1 MLKEKKIIQY
11 SIENIKAREMKGKDF
26 DFFPFEYFATDI
38 EHLKNSHRHDFHAFI
53 FVTSGSGSHVID
65 FIEYPLKANRCFYI
79 GYGQIH
85 AWKTLKSVTGYVLL
99 FTDDFYN
106 AIYTGNDL
114 IKSDKLLSCLS
125 VFTDIPKSSIPE
137 WNLLFTQIG
146 NEFTTKTAEW
156 KLVICLLLKV
166 LVLKVRRLG
175 EDELLTNDVFKSSYH
190 IIVQY
195 KAMINDYFASYKA
208 PKEYAAMLNITP
220 NYLSNV
226 CKAITGKPAGELIK
240 DRIILEAKRLIIHT
254 QLTISE
260 ITHQLGFN
268 NKSHFG
274 KYFKKDTGL
283 SPDQFR
289 KKFSKELK

>member
-1 MLKEKKIIQY
+1 MLKEKKIIEY

-53 FVTSGSGSHVID
+53 FVLSGSGSHIID

-79 GYGQIH
+79 SYGQIH
-85 AWKTLKSVTGYVLL
+85 AWKSLKSVTGYVLL

-106 AIYTGNDL
+106 AIYTGNEL

-125 VFTDIPKSSIPE
+125 IFTDIPKSNVNE
-137 WNLLFTQIG
+137 WTLLFEQIQ
-146 NEFTTKTAEW
+146 NEFNTKTAEW

-166 LVLKVRRLG
+166 LVLKIRRLG
-175 EDELLTNDVFKSSYH
+175 DDELFTNEILKSSYH

-195 KAMINDYFASYKA
+195 KEMINEYFVSYKT
-208 PKEYAAMLNITP
+208 PKEYAALLNITP

-226 CKAITGKPAGELIK
+226 CKRITGQPAGELIK
-240 DRIILEAKRLIIHT
+240 DRIVLEAKRLIIHT

-260 ITHQLGFN
+260 ITYQLGFK

-274 KYFKKDTGL
+274 KYFKKYTSL

-289 KKFSKELK
+289 KEYSK

>member
-1 MLKEKKIIQY
+1 MLQEKKIIQY

-26 DFFPFEYFATDI
+26 DFFRFEYFAADI

-53 FVTSGSGSHVID
+53 FVTGGSGSHIID
-65 FIEYPLKANRCFYI
+65 FVEYPLKAGRCFYI

-125 VFTDIPKSSIPE
+125 VFSDVTKSSVHE
-137 WNLLFTQIG
+137 WDSLFKQIE
-146 NEFTTKTAEW
+146 NEFNVKSAEW
-156 KLVICLLLKV
+156 KLVVCLLLKV
-166 LVLKVRRLG
+166 LALKLRRMN
-175 EDELLTNDVFKSSYH
+175 EDELFTNDMFKSSYN

-195 KAMINDYFASYKA
+195 KEKINDYFVSYKA

-226 CKAITGKPAGELIK
+226 CKHITGKPAGELIK
-240 DRIILEAKRLIIHT
+240 ERIILESKRLIIHT

-260 ITHQLGFN
+260 ITHQLGFK

-274 KYFKKDTGL
+274 KYFKNSTGL

-289 KKFSKELK
+289 KQYSNE